1 MNRGND
7 GVMTA
12 EKGASLLLVGCGK
25 MGGAMLDGWLAA
37 GTASRVVVV
46 DRAGLPERLAGD
58 ARVSLASGAD
68 ALPDGFVPDVV
79 VLAVKPQVMEEAL
92 PAYRALVRPGT
103 VFLSIA
109 AGKTI
114 AYFERL
120 LGEGAVVVRSMPN
133 TPAAIGRGMTVAVP
147 NAHVSAAQRELS
159 DRLLRAVG
167 DVAWVEDEGLLDPV
181 TAVSGSGPAYV
192 FFMVEAMAKAGE
204 AVGLP
209 ADLAM
214 RLARATVS
222 GAGAL
227 LDASPQQEAAD
238 LRKAVTSPNGTTQA
252 ALEVLMAPEGMQ
264 PVMNAAIDAAA
275 RRSRELAG

>member
-1 MNRGND
+1 
-7 GVMTA
+7 MTA
-12 EKGASLLLVGCGK
+12 ESGASLLLVGCGK
-25 MGGAMLDGWLAA
+25 MGGAMLDGWLAG

-46 DRAGLPERLAGD
+46 DRAGLPQSVAGD
-58 ARVSLASGAD
+58 SRVTLASGAD

-92 PAYRALVRPGT
+92 PSYRALVGPDT

-120 LGEGAVVVRSMPN
+120 LGEGTVIVRSMPN
-133 TPAAIGRGMTVAVP
+133 TPAAIGRGMTVAVA
-147 NAHVSAAQRELS
+147 NSRVSTTQRDLS

-192 FFMVEAMAKAGE
+192 FFLVEAMAKAGE
-204 AVGLP
+204 AAGLP

-252 ALEVLMAPEGMQ
+252 ALEVLMAPEGLQ
-264 PVMNAAIDAAA
+264 PVMTSAIAAAA

>member
-1 MNRGND
+1 
-7 GVMTA
+7 MTV
-12 EKGASLLLVGCGK
+12 ESGASLLLVGCGK

-46 DRAGLPERLAGD
+46 DRAGLPRSVAAD
-58 ARVSLASGAD
+58 ARVTLASGAES
-68 ALPDGFVPDVV
+68 LPDGFVPDVI

-92 PAYRALVRPGT
+92 PAYRALVHPGT

-114 AYFERL
+114 GYFERM
-120 LGEGAVVVRSMPN
+120 LGEGAVIVRSMPN
-133 TPAAIGRGMTVAVP
+133 TPAAIGRGMTVAVA
-147 NAHVSAAQRELS
+147 NSRVSAGQRDLS

-167 DVAWVEDEGLLDPV
+167 DVAWVGDEGLLDPV
-181 TAVSGSGPAYV
+181 TALSGSGPAYV
-192 FFMVEAMAKAGE
+192 FFLVEAMAKAGE
-204 AVGLP
+204 AAGLP
-209 ADLAM
+209 TDLAM

-227 LDASPQQEAAD
+227 LDASPQPAAD

-252 ALEVLMAPEGMQ
+252 ALEVLMAPDGLQ
-264 PVMNAAIDAAA
+264 PVMTTAIAAA
-275 RRSRELAG
+275 TRRSRELAG

>member
-1 MNRGND
+1 
-7 GVMTA
+7 MT
-12 EKGASLLLVGCGK
+12 EGTGAALLLVGCGK

-37 GTASRVVVV
+37 GMASRVVVV
-46 DRAGLPERLAGD
+46 DQAGLPESVAGNPLV
-58 ARVSLASGAD
+58 ALASGAD

-79 VLAVKPQVMEEAL
+79 VLAVKPQVMDGAL
-92 PAYRALVRPGT
+92 PSYRTLVRPGT

-147 NAHVSAAQRELS
+147 NSRVTAAQRELS

-192 FFMVEAMAKAGE
+192 FFLVEAMAKAGE
-204 AVGLP
+204 AAGLP

-227 LDASPQQEAAD
+227 LDASPQQAAD

-252 ALEVLMAPEGMQ
+252 ALEVLMAADGMQ
-264 PVMNAAIDAAA
+264 PVMTAAIAAAA